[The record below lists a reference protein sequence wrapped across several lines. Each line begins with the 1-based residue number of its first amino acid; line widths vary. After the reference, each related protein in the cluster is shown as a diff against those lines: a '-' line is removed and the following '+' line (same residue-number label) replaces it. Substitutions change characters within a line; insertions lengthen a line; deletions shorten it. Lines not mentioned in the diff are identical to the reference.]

1 MTIPDRELENSP
13 LSGLV
18 TRDGV
23 TVNVLIYRFLGTTD
37 PWSLEVADQ
46 EGSSTVWTENF
57 PTDHAA
63 HEAFLRALEADGMGQ
78 FLEPGE
84 TLH

>member
-13 LSGLV
+13 LSGFV
-18 TRDGV
+18 TRNGI
-23 TVNVLIYRFLGTTD
+23 TVEVLIYCFRGATGS
-37 PWSLEVADQ
+37 WSLEVADQ
-46 EGSSTVWTENF
+46 EGGSTVWTESF
-57 PTDHAA
+57 LTDQAA
-63 HEAFLRALEADGMGQ
+63 YNAFIRAVEADGMGQ